1 VDTIITHRFGMS
13 RAPEAVDLIAEHGDQ
28 CVGVVINHDE

>member
-13 RAPEAVDLIAEHGDQ
+13 RAIEAVDLIAEHGDQ